1 MEGRQLDRL
10 LRPRSVAIVG
20 VSPEPGHMGG
30 SVLANLERC
39 GFAGAIHLVS
49 RSRAE
54 IDGRPCIAS
63 IDELPEGVDVAV
75 LVIPQSAVIDAIA
88 ACGRRGV
95 GAAIVFASGYGETGE
110 AGRAE
115 QGRLTAAARASNVM
129 VLGPNCIGMCS
140 YTVGAALTFEF
151 NVQRPPETSAPK
163 IGIVAQSG
171 AVAAIMRMAFLAK
184 DLGVTYYISTG
195 NEADLTVE
203 DFLGALID
211 DDATDVAALFV
222 EQIRHPQKFLELAKR
237 ARAKRKPIVVMHPG
251 RSQRARTS
259 ASSHTGALAGD
270 HAMMTALLRHAAVTV
285 VDTLDELLDTAEL
298 LARFPPP
305 LKGPGII
312 TNSGAIKGFALDFCD
327 RLGLDIPRLGTEA
340 LDALKAALPPF
351 ASLDNP
357 VDVTAQVLRDITIW
371 TRSAQALLADPA
383 IGSLCVPMVAG
394 SPKLAMDKVNAL
406 LPAMAASGK
415 PAVIAALGDDF
426 PIPPE
431 FIASFR
437 GKGIPVLRSPER
449 ALRALAHATAYG
461 QMLAEPAATPASIA
475 APPLPRTGT
484 LAEHEGKQYL
494 KALGIAVPDGALTRN
509 IETATRVAQ
518 RVRFP
523 VVLKVQSADL
533 MHKSDIGGVVLN
545 IESPNALMDAWQR
558 TMRGILAARPDFKL
572 DGMLIEKMAPRGIE
586 MIVGAKRDP
595 AWGPVV
601 MVGLGG
607 IWTEA
612 LDDVRPMPA
621 DLSATQIAAEIGRLK
636 GARVLQGLRGAPPS
650 DVAAVAEVAARL
662 GALMRARP
670 EIAEIDINPLMVY
683 PRGVLAL
690 DALIVVATA
699 A

>member
-1 MEGRQLDRL
+1 MERRLDRL

-20 VSPEPGHMGG
+20 VSSEPGHMGG

-39 GFAGAIHLVS
+39 GFAGDIHLVS

-54 IDGRPCIAS
+54 INGRPCIAS
-63 IDELPEGVDVAV
+63 IDDLPEGVDVAV

-95 GAAIVFASGYGETGE
+95 GAAIVFASGYAETGD

-115 QGRLTAAARASNVM
+115 QDKLTAAARSANVM

-140 YTVGAALTFEF
+140 YMVGAALTFEF
-151 NVQRPPETSAPK
+151 NVQRPPETTAPK

-184 DLGVTYYISTG
+184 DLGVTAYISTG
-195 NEADLTVE
+195 NEADLTAE

-211 DDATDVAALFV
+211 DDATSVAALFV
-222 EQIRHPQKFLELAKR
+222 EQIRHPQTFLALAKR

-251 RSQRARTS
+251 RSQRALTS

-270 HAMMTALLRHAAVTV
+270 HAVMTALLRHVAVTV
-285 VDTLDELLDTAEL
+285 VDTLDELVDTAEL
-298 LARFPPP
+298 LARFAPPT
-305 LKGPGII
+305 KGPGII

-327 RLGLDIPRLGTEA
+327 RLGLDIPRLSTEA

-351 ASLDNP
+351 ASFDNP
-357 VDVTAQVLRDITIW
+357 VDVTAQVLRDVTIW
-371 TRSAQALLADPA
+371 TRSARALLADPG

-449 ALRALAHATAYG
+449 ALRALAYATAYG
-461 QMLAEPAATPASIA
+461 QMLAAPAAAPASIT

-484 LAEHEGKQYL
+484 LPEYEGKQYL
-494 KALGIAVPDGALTRN
+494 KAFGIAVPDGALARDA
-509 IETATRVAQ
+509 TAAKDIASRIGY
-518 RVRFP
+518 P
-523 VVLKVQSADL
+523 VVLKAQAAAL
-533 MHKSDIGGVVLN
+533 AHKSDAGGVVLN
-545 IESPNALMDAWQR
+545 IADAAALDAAWRQITDR
-558 TMRGILAARPDFKL
+558 IAKAQPGLAL
-572 DGMLIEKMAPRGIE
+572 DGVLVEAMGPRGIE
-586 MIVGAKRDP
+586 MIVGAQRDP
-595 AWGPVV
+595 GWGPVV
-601 MVGLGG
+601 IVGLGG

-612 LDDVRPMPA
+612 LDDVRLMPA
-621 DLSATQIAAEIGRLK
+621 DLSAAQVIAEIGRLK

-650 DVAAVAEVAARL
+650 DVAAVADVAARL

-670 EIAEIDINPLMVY
+670 EIAEIDINPLVIY

-690 DALIVVATA
+690 DALIVVASTA
-699 A
+699 

>member
-1 MEGRQLDRL
+1 MESRQLDRL

-39 GFAGAIHLVS
+39 GFAGAIHLIS

-54 IDGRPCIAS
+54 INGRPCVGS
-63 IDELPEGVDVAV
+63 IDDLPKGVDIAV

-95 GAAIVFASGYGETGE
+95 GAAIVFASGYGETGD

-115 QGRLTAAARASNVM
+115 QDRLTAAARAANVM

-195 NEADLTVE
+195 NEADLTAE

-211 DDATDVAALFV
+211 DEATNVAALFV
-222 EQIRHPQKFLELAKR
+222 EQIRHPQTFLALAKR

-270 HAMMTALLRHAAVTV
+270 HAVMTALLRHAAVIV
-285 VDTLDELLDTAEL
+285 VETLDELLDTAEL
-298 LARFPPP
+298 LARFAPPT
-305 LKGPGII
+305 KGPGII

-327 RLGLDIPRLGTEA
+327 KLGLDIPRLGDTA

-357 VDVTAQVLRDITIW
+357 VDVTAQVLRDVTIW
-371 TRSAQALLADPA
+371 TRSAEALLSDPG

-406 LPAMAASGK
+406 LPAMVASGK
-415 PAVIAALGDDF
+415 PAVIAVLGDDF

-449 ALRALAHATAYG
+449 ALRALAYATAYG
-461 QMLAEPAATPASIA
+461 QMLAETAATPASIP

-484 LAEHEGKQYL
+484 LPEHECKAYL
-494 KALGIAVPDGALTRN
+494 KALSIAVPKGALTRD
-509 IETATRVAQ
+509 IEAATRVAQ

-523 VVLKVQSADL
+523 VALKVQSATL
-533 MHKSDIGGVVLN
+533 THKSDVGGVVLN
-545 IESPNALMDAWQR
+545 IGSPNALMESWQR
-558 TMRGILAARPDFKL
+558 TMRGIWAVQPDFKL
-572 DGMLIEKMAPRGIE
+572 DGMLIEKMAPPGIE

-595 AWGPVV
+595 GWGPVV

-612 LDDVRPMPA
+612 LDDVRLMPA
-621 DLSATQIAAEIGRLK
+621 DLSAEQVTAEIRRLK
-636 GARVLQGLRGAPPS
+636 GARVLAGLRGAPPS
-650 DVAAVAEVAARL
+650 DVAAVADVAVRL

-670 EIAEIDINPLMVY
+670 EIAEIDINPLVVY

-699 A
+699 P

>member
-39 GFAGAIHLVS
+39 GFAGDIHLVS
-49 RSRAE
+49 RSRVE
-54 IDGRPCIAS
+54 INGRPCIGS
-63 IDELPEGVDVAV
+63 IDDLPEGVDIAV

-115 QGRLTAAARASNVM
+115 QDRLTAAARAANVM

-151 NVQRPPETSAPK
+151 NVQRPPETTAPK

-195 NEADLTVE
+195 NEADLTAE

-211 DDATDVAALFV
+211 DEATNVAALFV
-222 EQIRHPQKFLELAKR
+222 EQIRHPQKFLALAKR

-270 HAMMTALLRHAAVTV
+270 HAVMTALLRHAAVTV
-285 VDTLDELLDTAEL
+285 VETLDELLDTTEL
-298 LARFPPP
+298 LARFAPPT
-305 LKGPGII
+305 KGPGII

-327 RLGLDIPRLGTEA
+327 QLGLDIPRLGETA

-357 VDVTAQVLRDITIW
+357 VDVTAQVLRDVTIW
-371 TRSAQALLADPA
+371 TKSAQALLIDPG

-415 PAVIAALGDDF
+415 PSIIAALGDDF
-426 PIPPE
+426 PIPPD

-449 ALRALAHATAYG
+449 ALRALAYATAYG
-461 QMLAEPAATPASIA
+461 QMLAETAATPASTP

-484 LAEHEGKQYL
+484 LPEHEGKQYL
-494 KALGIAVPDGALTRN
+494 KALGIAVPDGALARD
-509 IETATRVAQ
+509 VAEAKEIAA
-518 RVRFP
+518 RIGYP
-523 VVLKVQSADL
+523 VALKAQAAAL
-533 MHKSDIGGVVLN
+533 AHKSDAGGVVLN
-545 IESPNALMDAWQR
+545 ITDAAALDAAWRQIAER
-558 TMRGILAARPDFKL
+558 IAAAQPGLAL
-572 DGMLIEKMAPRGIE
+572 DGMLVETMGPRGIE

-595 AWGPVV
+595 GWGPVV

-612 LDDVRPMPA
+612 LDDVRLMPA
-621 DLSATQIAAEIGRLK
+621 DLSEEQVAAEIGRLK
-636 GARVLQGLRGAPPS
+636 GARVLAGLRGAPPS
-650 DVAAVAEVAARL
+650 DVAAVADVAVRL

-670 EIAEIDINPLMVY
+670 EIAEIDINPLVVY

-690 DALIVVATA
+690 DALIVVATTP
-699 A
+699 

>member
-1 MEGRQLDRL
+1 MESRRLDRL

-39 GFAGAIHLVS
+39 GFAGDIHLVS

-54 IDGRPCIAS
+54 IDGRPCIGG
-63 IDELPEGVDVAV
+63 IDELPHGVDIAV

-88 ACGRRGV
+88 ACGRRDV
-95 GAAIVFASGYGETGE
+95 GAAIVFASGYAETGA

-115 QGRLTAAARASNVM
+115 QDKLTAAARAANVM
-129 VLGPNCIGMCS
+129 MLGPNCIGMCS

-151 NVQRPPETSAPK
+151 NVQRPPETTAPK

-184 DLGVTYYISTG
+184 DLGVTHYISTG
-195 NEADLTVE
+195 NEADLTAE

-211 DDATDVAALFV
+211 DDETRVAALFV
-222 EQIRHPQKFLELAKR
+222 EQIRHPQKFLDLAKR

-270 HAMMTALLRHAAVTV
+270 HAVMTALLRHAAVTV
-285 VDTLDELLDTAEL
+285 VETLDELLDTAEL

-305 LKGPGII
+305 VKGPGII

-327 RLGLDIPRLGTEA
+327 RLSLDIPRLGDTA
-340 LDALKAALPPF
+340 LDALRTALPPF

-357 VDVTAQVLRDITIW
+357 VDVTAQVLRDVTIW
-371 TRSAQALLADPA
+371 TRSAQALLDDPG

-406 LPAMAASGK
+406 LPAMTASGK
-415 PAVIAALGDDF
+415 PAVIAVLGDDF

-431 FIASFR
+431 FIAAFR
-437 GKGIPVLRSPER
+437 DKGIPVLRSPER
-449 ALRALAHATAYG
+449 ALRALAYATAYG

-475 APPLPRTGT
+475 APPLPGRGT
-484 LAEHEGKQYL
+484 LPEYEGKAYL
-494 KALGIAVPDGALTRN
+494 KALGIAVPDGALARD
-509 IETATRVAQ
+509 VAAAKDIAAGIGY
-518 RVRFP
+518 P
-523 VVLKVQSADL
+523 VALKAQAAAL
-533 MHKSDIGGVVLN
+533 AHKSDAGGVVLN
-545 IESPNALMDAWQR
+545 IADAAALDAAWHQVTGR
-558 TMRGILAARPDFKL
+558 IATAQPGLAL
-572 DGMLIEKMAPRGIE
+572 DGMLVEAMAPRGIE
-586 MIVGAKRDP
+586 MIVGARRDCG
-595 AWGPVV
+595 WGPVV

-612 LDDVRPMPA
+612 LDDVRLMPA
-621 DLSATQIAAEIGRLK
+621 GLSTEQVAAEIGRLK
-636 GARVLQGLRGAPPS
+636 GARVLHGLRGAPPA
-650 DVAAVAEVAARL
+650 DIAAVAEVAVRL

-670 EIAEIDINPLMVY
+670 EITEIDINPLVVY
-683 PRGVLAL
+683 RQGVLAL
-690 DALIVVATA
+690 DALIVTSGA
-699 A
+699 